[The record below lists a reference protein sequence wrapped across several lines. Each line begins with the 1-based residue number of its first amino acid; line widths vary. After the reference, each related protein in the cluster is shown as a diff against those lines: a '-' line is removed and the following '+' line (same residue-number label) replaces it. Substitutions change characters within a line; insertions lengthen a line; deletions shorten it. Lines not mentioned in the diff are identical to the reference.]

1 MPSDHIIPE
10 AARFLHERGLLF
22 ELNRVVLHPLSLA
35 LSATTDDAGTVTGFG
50 PLFDYR
56 SDPDGMLF
64 SDRQI
69 ESGMERL
76 AKARAECQADEK
88 AAVRLERFGSVIQE
102 P

>member
-10 AARFLHERGLLF
+10 AARFLHEHGLLF
-22 ELNRVVLHPLSLA
+22 EINRTVLHPLGLA
-35 LSATTDDAGTVTGFG
+35 LSVEVGDGGTVTGFG
-50 PLFDYR
+50 QLFDYR
-56 SDPDGMLF
+56 ADPEGMLF